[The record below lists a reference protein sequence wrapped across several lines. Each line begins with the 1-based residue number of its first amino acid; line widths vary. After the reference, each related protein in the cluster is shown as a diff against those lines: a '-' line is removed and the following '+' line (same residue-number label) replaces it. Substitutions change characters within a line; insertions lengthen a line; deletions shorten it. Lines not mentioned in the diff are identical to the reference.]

1 MRTLMTKAEVAQKFN
16 LKETTVDAWR
26 RSGRLSYVRFNKRV
40 FRYRPEEVEKLVEE
54 CTVRGWF

>member
-1 MRTLMTKAEVAQKFN
+1 MTKAEVAQKFN
-16 LKETTVDAWR
+16 LKEATVDAWR